1 MHTSLGL
8 LPEITLS
15 TTSLNSSAIS
25 LAGVLFGAATGVTGF
40 AFGSSPALKAL
51 IAASKSAPPDAALL
65 DAAINA
71 LRAGE
76 DPKAKPVTPAAAPNK
91 TPASEIAE
99 LFREVVDKV
108 ISGST
113 PSEMCITLTYVD
125 THGMSSNRIVEPIRF
140 EGGLLTGF
148 DLTESRIRDYAISRI
163 AGAEKGKK

>member
-1 MHTSLGL
+1 LEYLINDLVRKLGDIKQIDE
-8 LPEITLS
+8 PIDD
-15 TTSLNSSAIS
+15 AIP
-25 LAGVLFGAATGVTGF
+25 APNERR
-40 AFGSSPALKAL
+40 SPARVRPRPAPEG
-51 IAASKSAPPDAALL
+51 APPDAALL
-65 DAAINA
+65 DAAIKA

-76 DPKAKPVTPAAAPNK
+76 DPKAKPVTPDAAPNK

>member
-1 MHTSLGL
+1 
-8 LPEITLS
+8 
-15 TTSLNSSAIS
+15 
-25 LAGVLFGAATGVTGF
+25 V
-40 AFGSSPALKAL
+40 
-51 IAASKSAPPDAALL
+51 
-65 DAAINA
+65 
-71 LRAGE
+71 
-76 DPKAKPVTPAAAPNK
+76 AAPNK

-108 ISGST
+108 ISGSK